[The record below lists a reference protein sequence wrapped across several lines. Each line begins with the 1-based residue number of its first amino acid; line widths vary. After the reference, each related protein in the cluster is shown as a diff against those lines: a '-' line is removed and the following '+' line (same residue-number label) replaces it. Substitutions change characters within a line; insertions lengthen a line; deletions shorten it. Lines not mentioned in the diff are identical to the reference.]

1 MTAKDFIKRQAVI
14 SALPDLTELHRII
27 SPYDSECEIYE
38 GIINEYEYL
47 MNDTKKAVQ
56 DMKDQISVIQF
67 ENIDDEKILN
77 LTNDIWNSLD
87 YLEEL
92 WSYYH

>member
-1 MTAKDFIKRQAVI
+1 MTTKEFLKRQAVI
-14 SALPDLTELHRII
+14 SALPALTELHRFI

-38 GIINEYEYL
+38 GIISEYEYL
-47 MNDTKKAVQ
+47 MKDTKKAVQ
-56 DMKDQISVIQF
+56 DMKEQISIIQT

-77 LTNDIWNSLD
+77 LTNDIWDYLD

-92 WSYYH
+92 